1 MYSRIVLLGFPGS
14 GKTTIA
20 KKLANRLQYQCI
32 DLDLQFEQTYQ
43 MSIPDFFKKYGE
55 EVFRKSEHLLLKEV
69 LQLNHVVISTGGG
82 TPCFHGNMELIL
94 ETSYSIYIKMSPV
107 SLYDR
112 LVNSKRIRPL
122 VHNKT
127 PDEIKQFV
135 DTTLPLREQYY
146 LQADAVIKGESIDI
160 EQLYQLLI

>member
-1 MYSRIVLLGFPGS
+1 LLGFPGS

-32 DLDLQFEQTYQ
+32 DLDLQFEKTYQ

-55 EVFRKSEHLLLKEV
+55 EVFRKSEHLILKEI
-69 LQLNHVVISTGGG
+69 LHKDHIVISTGGG

-94 ETSYSIYIKMSPV
+94 ENSYSVYLKMSPV
-107 SLYDR
+107 SLHHR

-122 VHNKT
+122 VQNKT
-127 PDEIKQFV
+127 PEEIKQFI
-135 DTTLPLREQYY
+135 DTMLLVREQYY
-146 LQADAVIKGESIDI
+146 LQADFVIKGENFDI
-160 EQLYQLLI
+160 EQLYQCLK